1 MVWPAASITV
11 ISLLMLSQ
19 TAACSAGFLSRRPSP
34 QWEVCSPA
42 SVSAGSCLPAML
54 HGSIP
59 GKRKPCGV
67 CLRRAFVEDV
77 VSYESNL
84 FVWVLLQQR
93 HPLRVGIP
101 TAADDT
107 VKVYAAGQKIQKRWH
122 LAPLHNSTL
131 VLARERVLRHT

>member
-1 MVWPAASITV
+1 
-11 ISLLMLSQ
+11 
-19 TAACSAGFLSRRPSP
+19 
-34 QWEVCSPA
+34 
-42 SVSAGSCLPAML
+42 ML

-67 CLRRAFVEDV
+67 CLHRAFVEDV

-84 FVWVLLQQR
+84 FVWALLQQR

-101 TAADDT
+101 AAAGDA
-107 VKVYAAGQKIQKRWH
+107 VQVYAAGLKIQKRWH

>member
-1 MVWPAASITV
+1 
-11 ISLLMLSQ
+11 
-19 TAACSAGFLSRRPSP
+19 
-34 QWEVCSPA
+34 
-42 SVSAGSCLPAML
+42 ML

-101 TAADDT
+101 AAADDT